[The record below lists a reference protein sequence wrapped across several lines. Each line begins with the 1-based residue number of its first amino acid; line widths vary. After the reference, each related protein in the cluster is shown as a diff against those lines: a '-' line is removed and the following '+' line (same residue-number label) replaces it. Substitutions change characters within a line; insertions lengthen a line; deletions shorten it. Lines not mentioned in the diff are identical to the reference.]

1 MNAEVCCEVS
11 VSLFNP
17 VEFTYTFIVKTSDQR
32 EAIREALK
40 DYSEETLF
48 YLNNISTKLVTK

>member
-1 MNAEVCCEVS
+1 MNEVCCEVN

-17 VEFTYTFIVKTSDQR
+17 VEFTDTFVVNTSDHR
-32 EAIREALK
+32 EAIREVLK

-48 YLNNISTKLVTK
+48 YLSNISTKLVNK

>member
-1 MNAEVCCEVS
+1 MNEVCCEVN
-11 VSLFNP
+11 VSLFNL
-17 VEFTYTFIVKTSDQR
+17 VEFTDTFVVKTSDQR

>member
-1 MNAEVCCEVS
+1 MNEVCCEVN

-17 VEFTYTFIVKTSDQR
+17 VEFTDTFVIKTSDQR
-32 EAIREALK
+32 EAICEALK

-48 YLNNISTKLVTK
+48 YLNKISTKLVTK